1 MFFAK
6 VWVDPNATLDV
17 ASSNTPITNLMGGSV
32 LGHLGMKVNVA
43 RRAAETVVNAVCC
56 PGGVSKAPFLATT
69 RLQVHARLGQSKK

>member
-43 RRAAETVVNAVCC
+43 RRAAETVVNAAARV
-56 PGGVSKAPFLATT
+56 GGNRHSKANMHRRHLNM
-69 RLQVHARLGQSKK
+69 